1 MSFSSIVLAYSIN
14 NSQFFLA
21 SVFIVLFVASFSIG
35 LGPIPFLLLGEVP
48 PTKVRPFLYYLRK
61 ILLLIF

>member
-48 PTKVRPFLYYLRK
+48 PTKVRPFL
-61 ILLLIF
+61 